1 MVDIVLVS
9 IILLAVVMYT
19 AYKCYGLFFSK
30 EKVSSCCSSSKSG
43 CGSGCGKGD

>member
-9 IILLAVVMYT
+9 IILLVVALYT

-30 EKVSSCCSSSKSG
+30 EKASSCCSSSKEG
-43 CGSGCGKGD
+43 CGSGCGSDK